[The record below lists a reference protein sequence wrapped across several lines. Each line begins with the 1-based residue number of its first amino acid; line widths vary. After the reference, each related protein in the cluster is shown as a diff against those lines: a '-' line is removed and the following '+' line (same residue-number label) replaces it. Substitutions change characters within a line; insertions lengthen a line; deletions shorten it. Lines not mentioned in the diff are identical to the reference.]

1 MKFRVKSTLK
11 YSVQRMTPTK
21 AVRIALLVISDALI
35 LNIASFLA
43 LWVRFE
49 FHFEQLVRETE
60 YLNNILRF
68 APYYTAFGLIIFAL
82 FKLYTSLWQFASI
95 DEFLKIILACFIVDA
110 GGYAGMHLMHLG
122 IPRSHPVLNGIF
134 LVIMIT
140 GVRFSYRFMR
150 QYRRANNSC
159 RRTMIIGAGQAAT
172 VALREFRA
180 STHSE
185 NKVVCLIDDDK
196 SKWGQYLLGVK
207 VVGGR
212 GDILGAVKKYDIDE
226 IIMAMPSASIRMRS
240 EILEQMKELCGMAA
254 VSVKI
259 KEQEQGLYVKCKIKT
274 EADMITSVIRGTHT
288 NLVYLEKNGK
298 IIYEKNQENGQASD
312 NALIE
317 TLKQMTIAQIRQVAD
332 TASEEELHF
341 LMDGVEM
348 NERLAAYSED
358 KKVGVGIADTLRS
371 EKGSEVLKNDLLT
384 RIMLKVSSAAE
395 SRLDG
400 CPLPTMSSSGA
411 GTKGLVVI
419 LPVSEA
425 ADALGVSMEKK
436 VRALA
441 IAHLVN
447 RYINAYIG
455 KLSPMCS
462 CVMAS
467 STAASVGIAYLLG
480 GSDEQLG
487 YAVRNMSGT
496 VTGMICDGGKVGCA
510 MKVATG
516 SSAALLCA
524 LTAVHDAPL
533 RVSDGICAET
543 PEDCIRH
550 MAQIGN
556 QGMAQTDKE
565 IIHIM
570 EQKK

>member
-1 MKFRVKSTLK
+1 MLKKEEMITLLK
-11 YSVQRMTPTK
+11 NDVVPALGCTEPVCVALCAANAGKMTENK
-21 AVRIALLVISDALI
+21 IR
-35 LNIASFLA
+35 
-43 LWVRFE
+43 
-49 FHFEQLVRETE
+49 
-60 YLNNILRF
+60 
-68 APYYTAFGLIIFAL
+68 
-82 FKLYTSLWQFASI
+82 SI
-95 DEFLKIILACFIVDA
+95 EVEVNA
-110 GGYAGMHLMHLG
+110 GIYKNGMSAG
-122 IPRSHPVLNGIF
+122 IPGCDYVGLP
-134 LVIMIT
+134 
-140 GVRFSYRFMR
+140 Y
-150 QYRRANNSC
+150 
-159 RRTMIIGAGQAAT
+159 AA
-172 VALREFRA
+172 A
-180 STHSE
+180 
-185 NKVVCLIDDDK
+185 
-196 SKWGQYLLGVK
+196 
-207 VVGGR
+207 
-212 GDILGAVKKYDIDE
+212 LGAYLKNPEKGLELLEDIT
-226 IIMAMPSASIRMRS
+226 P

-317 TLKQMTIAQIRQVAD
+317 ALKQMTIAQIRQVAD

-384 RIMLKVSSAAE
+384 RIMLKVSS
-395 SRLDG
+395 
-400 CPLPTMSSSGA
+400 
-411 GTKGLVVI
+411 
-419 LPVSEA
+419 A

>member
-1 MKFRVKSTLK
+1 MLK
-11 YSVQRMTPTK
+11 KEEM
-21 AVRIALLVISDALI
+21 
-35 LNIASFLA
+35 
-43 LWVRFE
+43 
-49 FHFEQLVRETE
+49 
-60 YLNNILRF
+60 
-68 APYYTAFGLIIFAL
+68 
-82 FKLYTSLWQFASI
+82 
-95 DEFLKIILACFIVDA
+95 IILLKNDVVPALGCTEPVCVALCAANA
-110 GGYAGMHLMHLG
+110 GKMTENKIRSIEVEVNAGIYKNGMSAG
-122 IPRSHPVLNGIF
+122 IPGCDYVGLP
-134 LVIMIT
+134 
-140 GVRFSYRFMR
+140 Y
-150 QYRRANNSC
+150 
-159 RRTMIIGAGQAAT
+159 AA
-172 VALREFRA
+172 A
-180 STHSE
+180 
-185 NKVVCLIDDDK
+185 
-196 SKWGQYLLGVK
+196 
-207 VVGGR
+207 
-212 GDILGAVKKYDIDE
+212 LGAYLKNPEKGLELLEDIT
-226 IIMAMPSASIRMRS
+226 P

-259 KEQEQGLYVKCKIKT
+259 KEQDQGFYEKCKIKT

-317 TLKQMTIAQIRQVAD
+317 ALKQMTIAQIRQVAD

-371 EKGSEVLKNDLLT
+371 EKGS
-384 RIMLKVSSAAE
+384 
-395 SRLDG
+395 
-400 CPLPTMSSSGA
+400 TMSSSGA

-425 ADALGVSMEKK
+425 ADALEVSMEKK

>member
-1 MKFRVKSTLK
+1 MKTSEEAALGRVLAISREAYSAVKNGETELNQVALLDALSAALSHVNNEKKPLAKCMRALKSEIKRAGKPFYERVKPQFSPIVPIPQFDFTTAMKHIPAIIYGNDQICQKLVSGEIDK
-11 YSVQRMTPTK
+11 ACSMADAMKSYPGFLYGEFEALTP
-21 AVRIALLVISDALI
+21 AQFYELV
-35 LNIASFLA
+35 FG
-43 LWVRFE
+43 
-49 FHFEQLVRETE
+49 
-60 YLNNILRF
+60 
-68 APYYTAFGLIIFAL
+68 YYPKI
-82 FKLYTSLWQFASI
+82 Y
-95 DEFLKIILACFIVDA
+95 DE
-110 GGYAGMHLMHLG
+110 
-122 IPRSHPVLNGIF
+122 P
-134 LVIMIT
+134 
-140 GVRFSYRFMR
+140 FM
-150 QYRRANNSC
+150 
-159 RRTMIIGAGQAAT
+159 
-172 VALREFRA
+172 
-180 STHSE
+180 
-185 NKVVCLIDDDK
+185 
-196 SKWGQYLLGVK
+196 
-207 VVGGR
+207 
-212 GDILGAVKKYDIDE
+212 
-226 IIMAMPSASIRMRS
+226 
-240 EILEQMKELCGMAA
+240 EQMKELCGMAA

-348 NERLAAYSED
+348 NERLAAYSEN

-510 MKVATG
+510 MKVAAG

>member
-1 MKFRVKSTLK
+1 M
-11 YSVQRMTPTK
+11 
-21 AVRIALLVISDALI
+21 
-35 LNIASFLA
+35 
-43 LWVRFE
+43 
-49 FHFEQLVRETE
+49 
-60 YLNNILRF
+60 
-68 APYYTAFGLIIFAL
+68 
-82 FKLYTSLWQFASI
+82 
-95 DEFLKIILACFIVDA
+95 
-110 GGYAGMHLMHLG
+110 
-122 IPRSHPVLNGIF
+122 
-134 LVIMIT
+134 
-140 GVRFSYRFMR
+140 
-150 QYRRANNSC
+150 
-159 RRTMIIGAGQAAT
+159 
-172 VALREFRA
+172 
-180 STHSE
+180 
-185 NKVVCLIDDDK
+185 
-196 SKWGQYLLGVK
+196 
-207 VVGGR
+207 
-212 GDILGAVKKYDIDE
+212 
-226 IIMAMPSASIRMRS
+226 
-240 EILEQMKELCGMAA
+240 
-254 VSVKI
+254 
-259 KEQEQGLYVKCKIKT
+259 
-274 EADMITSVIRGTHT
+274 
-288 NLVYLEKNGK
+288 
-298 IIYEKNQENGQASD
+298 
-312 NALIE
+312 
-317 TLKQMTIAQIRQVAD
+317 
-332 TASEEELHF
+332 
-341 LMDGVEM
+341 
-348 NERLAAYSED
+348 
-358 KKVGVGIADTLRS
+358 
-371 EKGSEVLKNDLLT
+371 LKNDLLT

-419 LPVSEA
+419 LPVSET